1 MVSTSSVN
9 TYRRM
14 DINRTSKKGAMAMID
29 FRGLFVEFFRTKRG
43 PVLLSL
49 LALVFLLSPVFT
61 GAQELSATLSGV
73 VTDATGA
80 VIPHASVTV
89 AQNGVNAGSRVVQ
102 TDGSGNYVA
111 TNLTAGTYSITIT
124 AAGFETFKGKNIVL
138 NVAEK
143 QIGRAHV

>member
-1 MVSTSSVN
+1 MIHF
-9 TYRRM
+9 RR
-14 DINRTSKKGAMAMID
+14 
-29 FRGLFVEFFRTKRG
+29 LFVEFFRTKRG

-49 LALVFLLSPVFT
+49 LAVVFLLSPVFT

-102 TDGSGNYVA
+102 TDGSGNYV
-111 TNLTAGTYSITIT
+111 
-124 AAGFETFKGKNIVL
+124 E
-138 NVAEK
+138 
-143 QIGRAHV
+143 